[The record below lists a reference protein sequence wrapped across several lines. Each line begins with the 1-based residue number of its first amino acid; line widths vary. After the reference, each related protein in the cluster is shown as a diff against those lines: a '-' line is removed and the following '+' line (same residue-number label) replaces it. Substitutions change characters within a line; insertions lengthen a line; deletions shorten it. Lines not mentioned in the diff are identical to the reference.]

1 MKILKIFDIIAKIL
15 VFLRQF
21 MNKIV
26 TNSDIVVKNYLSDN
40 DITRLKEVYR
50 LSKASKTKCY
60 SLDEMKKMVKERIAS
75 VK

>member
-1 MKILKIFDIIAKIL
+1 
-15 VFLRQF
+15 

-26 TNSDIVVKNYLSDN
+26 ANSDIVVKNYLSDN

-75 VK
+75 AK